1 MFRPYRK
8 KVLAYLVYTY
18 FLQIQCITYFSDK
31 GALPVQKNWESDNA
45 YRRWTPELKDL
56 VKACIDG
63 RLDQKKYP
71 ALGGQQLQATADSS
85 SKRYGLKSNGGPTN
99 QANKSRVIVFVMG
112 GICYSECRVAY
123 EVTQEKRNFEVIIG
137 SSQIFT
143 PEEFLNEVKTLTDS
157 IPEEESCV
165 IEIED
170 MPRRNTT
177 TAIDETTTT
186 CNFLNPLLHSIEKR
200 FARVRKVRLPRVHFS
215 IRPGRSHREHDRVPA
230 EELDKLEPV

>member
-1 MFRPYRK
+1 LCDFIGNSTFRITNPTNNK
-8 KVLAYLVYTY
+8 K
-18 FLQIQCITYFSDK
+18 
-31 GALPVQKNWESDNA
+31 N
-45 YRRWTPELKDL
+45 
-56 VKACIDG
+56 
-63 RLDQKKYP
+63 YP
-71 ALGGQQLQATADSS
+71 ALGGQQIQATADSS
-85 SKRYGLKSNGGPTN
+85 SKRYGLKSN
-99 QANKSRVIVFVMG
+99 QANKSRVIVFVIG

-123 EVTQEKRNFEVIIG
+123 EVTQEKRNFEVIVG

-143 PEEFLNEVKTLTDS
+143 PEKFLNEVKTLTDQ

-177 TAIDETTTT
+177 TTFDETTT
-186 CNFLNPLLHSIEKR
+186 CNFLNPILHSIEKR
-200 FARVRKVRLPRVHFS
+200 FSRLRKVRLPRVHFS